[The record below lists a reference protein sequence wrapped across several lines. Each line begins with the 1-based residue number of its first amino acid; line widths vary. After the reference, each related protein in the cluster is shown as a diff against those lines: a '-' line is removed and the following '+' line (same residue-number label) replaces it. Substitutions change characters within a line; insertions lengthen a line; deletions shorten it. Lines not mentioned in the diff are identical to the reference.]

1 MEFMVALSCFVYGTT
16 LKKTFTRQSN
26 IIDQYASSG
35 QVTNHI
41 LSDQWPTSLQTI
53 EALNIITALV
63 RRREL
68 QNVNDEKVWR
78 LQKGSWKS

>member
-1 MEFMVALSCFVYGTT
+1 MEALSCFVYGTT

-41 LSDQWPTSLQTI
+41 LSDQ
-53 EALNIITALV
+53 
-63 RRREL
+63 
-68 QNVNDEKVWR
+68 
-78 LQKGSWKS
+78 